1 MKKVL
6 TILTALTLS
15 LLPAA
20 GSLKTS
26 AAGAWDGKTADIGFY
41 AADPAAAEFVIET
54 PEEYAGLCEI
64 AFIKN
69 AGAASGIKGD
79 GKLYYDT
86 DGMVVTDPANA
97 DESRCVNG
105 TDFMGKTIRLGKN
118 IDLAS
123 KPIKPLGYP
132 KCFYGILDGNGK
144 TIKNVNTGSFCSAT
158 MYNNDRY
165 VYGGLIYV
173 ANAVTVVKNLTVENI
188 VLDMKADQAVA
199 TGQKRIFAGGII
211 GYVAGSCITV
221 ENVKVNGLTVNLNS
235 TDNATQQIYWGVI
248 SGINGSLG
256 KNSDGSPRPGS
267 VYKNIDI
274 SFYAFNNPANYGF
287 ITSADSTDDS
297 DSEEWFGLEQSKSKT
312 TYENITVKNGTY
324 TQTKPGE
331 NETPATADALS
342 VICSIGAASLAAVF
356 ASRKK
361 RG

>member
-69 AGAASGIKGD
+69 AGTASGIKGD

-144 TIKNVNTGSFCSAT
+144 TISNLNPIGSSVESYGRVSINGAGLFGYVYTGGVIKNVTVEGTLAAVKFS
-158 MYNNDRY
+158 
-165 VYGGLIYV
+165 GGIV
-173 ANAVTVVKNLTVENI
+173 AILANGTVENCISKLTITLHPDCTDGYDIGGI
-188 VLDMKADQAVA
+188 VGSMKDYTSKTAYVVGCRNEGNITIGDAGRYVGGIVGEGGYGIGIVNNTTCRCAVA
-199 TGQKRIFAGGII
+199 HI
-211 GYVAGSCITV
+211 
-221 ENVKVNGLTVNLNS
+221 
-235 TDNATQQIYWGVI
+235 
-248 SGINGSLG
+248 
-256 KNSDGSPRPGS
+256 
-267 VYKNIDI
+267 
-274 SFYAFNNPANYGF
+274 
-287 ITSADSTDDS
+287 
-297 DSEEWFGLEQSKSKT
+297 
-312 TYENITVKNGTY
+312 
-324 TQTKPGE
+324 
-331 NETPATADALS
+331 
-342 VICSIGAASLAAVF
+342 
-356 ASRKK
+356 
-361 RG
+361 